1 VKERAGD
8 SRGRKFAHA
17 DAYRAGSVWKKSLK
31 RTVNVRFGEFTLHAL
46 AGEGELAIA
55 QGRSRAVRALR
66 FYLRDGDSDSANWPC
81 PGFLPDVE
89 GHGGVGLELTVDD
102 DLWCS
107 LESEAE
113 RQGVSPTQ
121 LAEHAVLY
129 FFANWDAGRI
139 AQLLLDDLGD

>member
-1 VKERAGD
+1 MKQ
-8 SRGRKFAHA
+8 
-17 DAYRAGSVWKKSLK
+17 
-31 RTVNVRFGEFTLHAL
+31 TVNVRFGEFTLYAL
-46 AGEGELAIA
+46 AGEQDLTID
-55 QGRSRAVRALR
+55 QVRSSAVRALR
-66 FYLRDGDSDSANWPC
+66 FYLRDGNSGSANWPC

-107 LESEAE
+107 FETEAE

-129 FFANWDAGRI
+129 FAANWDAGRI
-139 AQLLLDDLGD
+139 TQLVLDDLGD